1 MATVTWTIPN
11 RPEPISFLLKEDF
24 FFLLL
29 EGGGND
35 DGRIIINV
43 SSWSDRT
50 VVPVDWSN

>member
-1 MATVTWTIPN
+1 MTVSWTIPN
-11 RPEPISFLLKEDF
+11 RPEPFSFLLKEDF

-35 DGRIIINV
+35 DDRIIINV

-50 VVPVDWSN
+50 DIPAGWVN